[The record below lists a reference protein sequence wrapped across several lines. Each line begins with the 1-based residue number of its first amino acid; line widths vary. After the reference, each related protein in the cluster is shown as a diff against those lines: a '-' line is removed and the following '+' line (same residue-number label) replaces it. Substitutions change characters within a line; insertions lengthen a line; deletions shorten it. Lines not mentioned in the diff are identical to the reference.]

1 MYNKLFVK
9 ILDSSIWLEPDHTRI
24 VWMTLLASM
33 DEDGFCAFACA
44 ANVANRAIVPIEK
57 AEEALR
63 TLESPDPNSADPE
76 HEGRRI
82 ERVPGGWVV
91 LNAPKYR
98 ELATREKI
106 RESNRK
112 RAQAFRDRRRNDR
125 VTPSNVSSCNQS
137 KSESE
142 LKPLDYNI
150 TAPPSASPK
159 KSSRNRGTRIP
170 DDFAV
175 TDEHRAFACKFG
187 LPNPDHEVDRFKDYW
202 RAIPGQRGL
211 KLDWDATFRNW
222 LRKAADMPQNGS
234 SGTVA
239 VRQKTA
245 LEQDRE
251 FLALGAAAR

>member
-1 MYNKLFVK
+1 MYNKIFTK
-9 ILDSSIWLEPDHTRI
+9 ILDSSIWLESDSTRI
-24 VWMTLLASM
+24 VWVTLLAAM

-44 ANVANRAIVPIEK
+44 TNVANRAIVPIEK
-57 AEEALR
+57 AEEALK
-63 TLESPDPNSADPE
+63 TLEGPDPNSADPE

-82 ERVPGGWVV
+82 ERVPGGWIV

-98 ELATREKI
+98 EVATREKI
-106 RESNRK
+106 RESNRR
-112 RAQAFRDRRRNDR
+112 RAQAFRNRRRNDG

-142 LKPLDYNI
+142 LEPLHHKA
-150 TAPPSASPK
+150 TAPPSASPQK
-159 KSSRNRGTRIP
+159 NSRSRGTRIP
-170 DDFAV
+170 EDFSV
-175 TDEHRAFACKFG
+175 RDEHRAFAHKLA

-234 SGTVA
+234 NGTAA
-239 VRQKTA
+239 VRQKSA
-245 LEQDRE
+245 LQQDRE
-251 FLALGAAAR
+251 LLALGAAAR